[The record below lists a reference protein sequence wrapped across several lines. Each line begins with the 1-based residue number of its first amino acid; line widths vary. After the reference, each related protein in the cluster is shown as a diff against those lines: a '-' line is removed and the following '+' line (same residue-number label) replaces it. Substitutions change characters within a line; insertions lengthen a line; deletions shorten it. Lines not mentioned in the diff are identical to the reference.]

1 MKPAFFSK
9 YEWWY
14 HLSMMPV
21 CFALGNYYM
30 LGERYFYHLPMFVA
44 ATSLAFVLYWL
55 SVVLLTIVIRRT
67 AGSSAQGQ
75 IREQMLKMFWKLAAA
90 TVLLMTFD
98 IWVYSLVPRLEV
110 AFSWSKI
117 WPMVLV
123 GLVCD
128 AFICALLGLFYALQ
142 QWKNDK
148 ADDEKLARQ
157 SLEVEFDAL
166 KGQVNPH
173 FLFNSLNT
181 LSSLINADPMQAE
194 DFVEDLARIYR
205 YMLQG
210 GRTELVPLQ
219 SEITFL
225 EVYVRLLK
233 VRYHEALLVQLPD
246 RCPPELTIPP
256 LLLQILVDNAVQYN
270 VLSASRPL
278 RITIGL
284 TGDRAIRVSNN
295 VQMRHR
301 TLGVTGTGLRGLSA
315 KLLTFTQRKLEIQ
328 ETGDTFSVTIPLLP
342 DAVTAPV
349 Q

>member
-9 YEWWY
+9 YEWGY
-14 HLSMMPV
+14 HLAMMPV
-21 CFALGNYYM
+21 CFALGNYY
-30 LGERYFYHLPMFVA
+30 LVGERYFADLPTFA
-44 ATSLAFVLYWL
+44 SATTLALALYWF
-55 SVVLLTIVIRRT
+55 SVVILTIVIRRT
-67 AGSSAQGQ
+67 AGSSAEGQ
-75 IREQMLKMFWKLAAA
+75 ILGQMLKMFWKLAAV
-90 TVLLMTFD
+90 TSLLILFD
-98 IWVYSLVPRLEV
+98 IWIYSLVPGLEV
-110 AFSWSKI
+110 DFTWSKI
-117 WPMVLV
+117 WPAALV
-123 GLVCD
+123 GLLCD

-181 LSSLINADPMQAE
+181 LSSLINADPTQAE

-210 GRTELVPLQ
+210 GQTELVPLQ
-219 SEITFL
+219 SELAFL
-225 EVYVRLLK
+225 EVYIRLLK
-233 VRYHEALLVQLPD
+233 VRYQDALLVELPE
-246 RCPPELTIPP
+246 RCPPDLTIPP
-256 LLLQILVDNAVQYN
+256 LVLQILLDNAVQYN

-278 RITIGL
+278 RVTVGL

-315 KLLTFTQRKLEIQ
+315 KLLTFTTRQLEIE
-328 ETGDTFSVTIPLLP
+328 ETNNTFSVTIPLLP
-342 DAVTAPV
+342 DAVTAPA

>member
-30 LGERYFYHLPMFVA
+30 LGERYFDHLPTFVA

-157 SLEVEFDAL
+157 SLEMEFDAL

-246 RCPPELTIPP
+246 RCPPDLTIPP